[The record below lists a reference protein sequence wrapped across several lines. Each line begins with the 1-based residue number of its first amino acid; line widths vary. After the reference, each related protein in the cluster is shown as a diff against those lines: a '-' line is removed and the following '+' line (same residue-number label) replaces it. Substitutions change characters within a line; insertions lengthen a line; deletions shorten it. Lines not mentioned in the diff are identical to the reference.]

1 MLRIV
6 GLHTSTENSN
16 IDNFSKQP
24 VLAKRVVTTIYNL
37 KLFFAK
43 EKMLI
48 LGYVVQRT
56 RHLPGIGLRLLPR
69 FDEFFFNEF

>member
-37 KLFFAK
+37 KICFSK

-48 LGYVVQRT
+48 LGYVCST
-56 RHLPGIGLRLLPR
+56 EDKTSAGNWFAIASSI
-69 FDEFFFNEF
+69 